1 MNNQKKIFIISLTV
15 ITASCSYIT
24 GPEGYFPPTKYDFIE
39 EKIEKTIKLV
49 DDDSPLMIDDHYPVL
64 NNQDTLKDIQD
75 IPRPR
80 QVFSSSGDSSVQLR
94 RLGDLMWVYV
104 ETLPSTSWPIISS
117 YWETSKYKIIS
128 KKPNIGVIEIE
139 FDQNST
145 LEMKIE
151 HGIKESSTEIFLNQ
165 VDKSNNEYISNPE
178 FIQSKLEDVVSYFAE
193 SISKFSGTSLA
204 AQNLNDLKKSKI
216 FLENGQTVIE
226 LSLNF
231 NRAWSSVTKAMNESN
246 IILNDKDRSNG
257 IFYVSH
263 NDNENDRGI
272 FSFLNRSANS
282 NKNNFS
288 SNESD
293 FEIKITQKN
302 NKTYVRAY
310 AKNGKIED
318 AEKLIS
324 LINESLS

>member
-128 KKPNIGVIEIE
+128 KKPNIGVIE
-139 FDQNST
+139 
-145 LEMKIE
+145 
-151 HGIKESSTEIFLNQ
+151 
-165 VDKSNNEYISNPE
+165 
-178 FIQSKLEDVVSYFAE
+178 
-193 SISKFSGTSLA
+193 SL
-204 AQNLNDLKKSKI
+204 
-216 FLENGQTVIE
+216 
-226 LSLNF
+226 
-231 NRAWSSVTKAMNESN
+231 
-246 IILNDKDRSNG
+246 
-257 IFYVSH
+257 
-263 NDNENDRGI
+263 
-272 FSFLNRSANS
+272 
-282 NKNNFS
+282 
-288 SNESD
+288 
-293 FEIKITQKN
+293 
-302 NKTYVRAY
+302 
-310 AKNGKIED
+310 
-318 AEKLIS
+318 
-324 LINESLS
+324 